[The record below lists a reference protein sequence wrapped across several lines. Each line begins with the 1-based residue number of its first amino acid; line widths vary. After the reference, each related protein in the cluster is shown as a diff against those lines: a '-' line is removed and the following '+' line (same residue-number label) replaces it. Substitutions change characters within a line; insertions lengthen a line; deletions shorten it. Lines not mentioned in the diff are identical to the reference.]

1 MLRRRFRL
9 IARLRALL
17 GPDTAA
23 ARQSLVALSL
33 NSTTSLVAGA
43 MLGSITATF
52 AKLPGLL
59 VLVPAA
65 IGLRGN
71 IFGTFGNRIS
81 TTIHAGTF
89 RMSTRPETVLGQNV
103 LAASALTLVMSVVL
117 AVLAKAVAV
126 ALGLSDTV
134 SILTLAVISV
144 IGGVLAS
151 VVVLAATLGLSGGAV
166 RYGWDLDN
174 VNAPLVSTLG
184 DVVTL
189 PALWVAT
196 FATGLGLVTSSLGVA
211 VVAAAAAALVLTW
224 RSRLEEVRRIVR
236 ESLPVLIVAGTVS
249 AMAGIVLEGRFS
261 SFDRY
266 PALLVLVPAHL
277 SSAGALG
284 GILSGRLSSKLVL
297 GIVPSRATP
306 SREAR
311 LDILLVLLLAVPVYV
326 FNAVGAHVVAR
337 VLGEASPGV
346 GDMLAASLAG
356 GLLAMALVVVIA
368 YYGSI
373 ASVRAGVDPDTYGI
387 PVVSSTVDF
396 VGAFTLTVAIA
407 ALGLTAT

>member
-1 MLRRRFRL
+1 LRFRL
-9 IARLRALL
+9 RPGARLRAIL
-17 GPDTAA
+17 GPDAA
-23 ARQSLVALSL
+23 GVRQSLVALGL
-33 NSTTSLVAGA
+33 NSSSSLVAGA
-43 MLGSITATF
+43 FLCSITGTF
-52 AKLPGLL
+52 HRFPGLL

-89 RMSTRPETVLGQNV
+89 RMSTRPESVLGQNV
-103 LAASALTLVMSVVL
+103 LAASSLTLVMSVVL
-117 AVLAKAVAV
+117 AVLAKAVGV
-126 ALGLSDTV
+126 ALGLTDTV
-134 SILTLAVISV
+134 SILTLVVISV
-144 IGGVLAS
+144 VGGVLAS
-151 VVVLAATLGLSGGAV
+151 VVVLGATLGL
-166 RYGWDLDN
+166 
-174 VNAPLVSTLG
+174 
-184 DVVTL
+184 
-189 PALWVAT
+189 
-196 FATGLGLVTSSLGVA
+196 FTSSLGVA
-211 VVAAAAAALVLTW
+211 VVAAAVAALTLSW
-224 RSRLEEVRRIVR
+224 RTPLEELRRIVR
-236 ESLPVLIVAGTVS
+236 ESLPVLVVAGTVS

-297 GIVPSRATP
+297 GIVPSRGTP

-311 LDILLVLLLAVPVYV
+311 LDILLVLLLTVPVYV
-326 FNAVGAHVVAR
+326 FNAVGAHFVAR
-337 VLGEASPGV
+337 ALGEASPGLPE
-346 GDMLAASLAG
+346 MIAASLAG
-356 GLLAMALVVVIA
+356 GLLAMVVVVVIA

-407 ALGLTAT
+407 TLGLAAT

>member
-1 MLRRRFRL
+1 
-9 IARLRALL
+9 
-17 GPDTAA
+17 
-23 ARQSLVALSL
+23 
-33 NSTTSLVAGA
+33 
-43 MLGSITATF
+43 
-52 AKLPGLL
+52 
-59 VLVPAA
+59 
-65 IGLRGN
+65 
-71 IFGTFGNRIS
+71 
-81 TTIHAGTF
+81 
-89 RMSTRPETVLGQNV
+89 VLGQNV
-103 LAASALTLVMSVVL
+103 LAASALTLVMSVLL

-126 ALGLSDTV
+126 ALGLTGTT
-134 SILTLAVISV
+134 SILTLVVISV

-151 VVVLAATLGLSGGAV
+151 VVVLAATLGLSAGAV

-211 VVAAAAAALVLTW
+211 VVAAAAAALVVAW
-224 RSRLEEVRRIVR
+224 RSRLDELRRIVR
-236 ESLPVLIVAGTVS
+236 ESMPVLVVAGTVS
-249 AMAGIVLEGRFS
+249 AMAGIVLEGRFA

-311 LDILLVLLLAVPVYV
+311 LDILLVVLLAVPVYV

-346 GDMLAASLAG
+346 FDMLVASLVG
-356 GLLAMALVVVIA
+356 GLLAMAIVVVIA
-368 YYGSI
+368 YYGTI

-387 PVVSSTVDF
+387 PVVSSSVDF

-407 ALGLTAT
+407 TLGLAAT

>member
-1 MLRRRFRL
+1 MLRRRPRL
-9 IARLRALL
+9 VARLRALL

-23 ARQSLVALSL
+23 ARQSLVALGL
-33 NSTTSLVAGA
+33 NSTTSLLAGA

-89 RMSTRPETVLGQNV
+89 RLSTRPDSVLGQNV
-103 LAASALTLVMSVVL
+103 LAASSLTLVMSVAL

-126 ALGLSDTV
+126 ALGLSGTT

-151 VVVLAATLGLSGGAV
+151 VVVLGATLGLSAGAV

-196 FATGLGLVTSSLGVA
+196 FATGLGLITSSLGVA
-211 VVAAAAAALVLTW
+211 VVAAAVLALVLSL
-224 RSRLEEVRRIVR
+224 RSRLEELRRIVQ
-236 ESLPVLIVAGTVS
+236 ES
-249 AMAGIVLEGRFS
+249 
-261 SFDRY
+261 
-266 PALLVLVPAHL
+266 LLVLVPAHL

-311 LDILLVLLLAVPVYV
+311 LDIFLVLLLAVPVYV

-346 GDMLAASLAG
+346 LQMLAA
-356 GLLAMALVVVIA
+356 
-368 YYGSI
+368 
-373 ASVRAGVDPDTYGI
+373 
-387 PVVSSTVDF
+387 
-396 VGAFTLTVAIA
+396 
-407 ALGLTAT
+407 